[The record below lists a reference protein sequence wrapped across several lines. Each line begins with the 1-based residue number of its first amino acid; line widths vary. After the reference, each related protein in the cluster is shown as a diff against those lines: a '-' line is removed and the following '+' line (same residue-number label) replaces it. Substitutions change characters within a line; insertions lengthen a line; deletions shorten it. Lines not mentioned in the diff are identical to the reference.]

1 MTYIINSLR
10 SILPTL
16 KSTLSTWGV
25 DNPSRMAAALAYRG
39 VFSMSPILVIITMI
53 VGFFFGQQA
62 AQEELQTLIT
72 ETMGEQAAGVIL
84 TGISAT
90 FASTRS
96 DRIWATIFSFLVLA
110 YGATGL
116 FNELQGSLNTVWDA
130 PPSATAGLLN
140 IIKGRLVALVMILGL
155 GFFFLLLLIANTA
168 ISVLVAYFDIGGGV
182 KMLGLLV
189 SFGILMAIIGL
200 TYKYAP
206 NVAITWGDIWMGAVL
221 TALLLTLGIWGL
233 GLYLTYS
240 SVGSAYG
247 AAGTM
252 LITLIWI
259 YYSALIFL
267 FGAKY
272 TKNYAVN
279 FGSKLVSVVDEMA
292 TE

>member
-1 MTYIINSLR
+1 MINISNQLK
-10 SILPTL
+10 SIVPTL
-16 KSTLSTWGV
+16 KTTVTNWSL

-39 VFSMSPILVIITMI
+39 VFSMSPILVIVTMI

-72 ETMGEQAAGVIL
+72 EAMGEQAASVIL
-84 TGISAT
+84 AGISST

-96 DRIWATIFSFLVLA
+96 DRIWATVFSFLVLA
-110 YGATGL
+110 YAATGL
-116 FNELQGSLNTVWDA
+116 FNELKGSLNTVWNA
-130 PPSATAGLLN
+130 PPSATIG
-140 IIKGRLVALVMILGL
+140 IINTIKARLVALVMILGL
-155 GFFFLLLLIANTA
+155 GFFFLALLIINTV
-168 ISVLVAYFDIGGGV
+168 ISVLVAYFEIDGGV
-182 KMLGLLV
+182 KMLGLGA
-189 SFGILMAIIGL
+189 SFGVLMVIIAL

-206 NVAITWGDIWMGAVL
+206 DVTITWGDVWIGSIL
-221 TALLLTLGIWGL
+221 TAILLTLGIWGL

-267 FGAKY
+267 FGAKF
-272 TKNYAVN
+272 TQTYAVT
-279 FGSKLVSVVDEMA
+279 FGSKLALVDEGA
-292 TE
+292 AN

>member
-1 MTYIINSLR
+1 MINISNQLK
-10 SILPTL
+10 SIVPTL
-16 KSTLSTWGV
+16 KTTVTNWSL

-39 VFSMSPILVIITMI
+39 VFSMSPILVIVTMI

-72 ETMGEQAAGVIL
+72 EAMGEQAASVIL
-84 TGISAT
+84 AGISST

-96 DRIWATIFSFLVLA
+96 DRIWATVFSFLVLA
-110 YGATGL
+110 YAATGL
-116 FNELQGSLNTVWDA
+116 FNELKGSLNTVWNA
-130 PPSATAGLLN
+130 PPSATIGFIN
-140 IIKGRLVALVMILGL
+140 TIKARLVALVMILGL
-155 GFFFLLLLIANTA
+155 GFFFLALLIINTV
-168 ISVLVAYFDIGGGV
+168 ISVLVAYFEIDGGV
-182 KMLGLLV
+182 KMLGLGA
-189 SFGILMAIIGL
+189 SFGVLMVIIAL

-206 NVAITWGDIWMGAVL
+206 DVTITWGDVWIGSIL
-221 TALLLTLGIWGL
+221 TAILLTLGIWGL

-267 FGAKY
+267 FGAKF
-272 TKNYAVN
+272 TQTYAVT
-279 FGSKLVSVVDEMA
+279 FGSKLALVDEGA
-292 TE
+292 AN